1 MPLEV
6 GRRHSL
12 LCAHAYGEPT
22 IPLHNNLFN
31 CFVNDMKF
39 NVLHH
44 HLLTNGP
51 ILPTLAR
58 IKGSLKLTRRYAMPS
73 YACHL
78 VTHSNMEMSY
88 KLYMHHVAIHA
99 LRVSL
104 RCVLRKRGV
113 VILPPLLWW

>member
-51 ILPTLAR
+51 IQPILAR
-58 IKGSLKLTRRYAMPS
+58 IKASLKLSSVKKLLSIQIAIFSEAIECP
-73 YACHL
+73 L
-78 VTHSNMEMSY
+78 VN
-88 KLYMHHVAIHA
+88 
-99 LRVSL
+99 
-104 RCVLRKRGV
+104 
-113 VILPPLLWW
+113 